1 MRHRSIALPLAVL
14 ASLVLASVAAAG
26 GWAQVSAKNMPVD
39 PPAGEPT
46 TIELAVS
53 QHGVTAVS
61 WPDLT
66 VIATNEAS
74 GDVIRVA
81 AEAKGPVGAYIA
93 TIVFPSEGQWVLTFD
108 STDLEMAGWAP
119 IQIAPTVAAAPAGA
133 GAGTPNQATA
143 AAPLATEVMAVLLV
157 LFVLVVGAGL
167 VALGVRNRGGSA
179 DAPVS
184 ASDSPVSAR
193 T

>member
-14 ASLVLASVAAAG
+14 ASLVLASVAVAG
-26 GWAQVSAKNMPVD
+26 GWAQVSAKNLPVD

-74 GDVIRVA
+74 GDVVRVA
-81 AEAKGPVGAYIA
+81 AEAKGPVGSYVA
-93 TIVFPSEGQWVLTFD
+93 TIVFPTEGEWVLTFD
-108 STDLEMAGWAP
+108 STDLEMAGWATLE
-119 IQIAPTVAAAPAGA
+119 IAPAVAAAPGGA
-133 GAGTPNQATA
+133 GAPNQATA
-143 AAPLATEVMAVLLV
+143 PGALSAEVMAVALV
-157 LFVLVVGAGL
+157 LFVLAVGAGI
-167 VALGVRNRGGSA
+167 VALRKRNRVASA
-179 DAPVS
+179 GAPV
-184 ASDSPVSAR
+184 AAAADTRVSAR

>member
-1 MRHRSIALPLAVL
+1 MRHRAIALPLAML
-14 ASLVLASVAAAG
+14 ATLVLASVAVAG
-26 GWAQVSAKNMPVD
+26 GWAQVSAKNVPVD

-74 GDVIRVA
+74 GEVVRVA
-81 AEAKGPVGAYIA
+81 AEAKGAVGTYVA
-93 TIVFPSEGQWVLTFD
+93 TIVFPSEGAWTLTFD
-108 STDLEMAGWAP
+108 STDLEMAGWSTVQVAVP
-119 IQIAPTVAAAPAGA
+119 AVAAP
-133 GAGTPNQATA
+133 GAGTPNQATT
-143 AAPLATEVMAVLLV
+143 PATDVMVLVLV
-157 LFVLVVGAGL
+157 LFVLVVGAGI
-167 VALGVRNRGGSA
+167 VALGLRSRR
-179 DAPVS
+179 APAGTPVA
-184 ASDSPVSAR
+184 ASSDTRVSAR

>member
-81 AEAKGPVGAYIA
+81 AEAKGPVGSYVA

-108 STDLEMAGWAP
+108 STALEMAGWAP
-119 IQIAPTVAAAPAGA
+119 IQIAPTVAAAPGGAGA
-133 GAGTPNQATA
+133 GAGAPNQATA
-143 AAPLATEVMAVLLV
+143 PAQLSTEMTAVVLV

-184 ASDSPVSAR
+184 AR